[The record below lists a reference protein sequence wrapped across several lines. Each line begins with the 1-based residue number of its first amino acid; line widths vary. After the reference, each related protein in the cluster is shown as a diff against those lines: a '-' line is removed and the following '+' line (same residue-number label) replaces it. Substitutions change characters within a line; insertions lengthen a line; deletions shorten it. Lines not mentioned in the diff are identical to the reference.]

1 MCEQVNEFHV
11 MDERRG
17 PKKSVGSRMTDA
29 FLSSLGV
36 STLNIAG
43 HSFGTAQATRLCGR
57 EPWNGLVTFKAYTK
71 TA

>member
-29 FLSSLGV
+29 FLSSLG
-36 STLNIAG
+36 IALAPHKPRDYVEESHG
-43 HSFGTAQATRLCGR
+43 MV
-57 EPWNGLVTFKAYTK
+57 W
-71 TA
+71 